1 MDWPRIQRAMAAFAL
16 DPLAAGGLWLH
27 GRASPSRD
35 LVLAALTRSL
45 PLPTRRL
52 HPSTTDEALYGGLD
66 LALTLQAGRGI
77 RRPGMLDLPGVLV
90 LPMAERAEPGLAA
103 RLALALDKGRHAL
116 IVLDESAEPD
126 EALAPALAD
135 RMGLFI
141 DLSDARATEAPD
153 LALPDLAA
161 ARALRPAV
169 VLPEAAV
176 PHLVAAAGAL
186 GCAGPRGILATLAV
200 ARSLA
205 ALAGRDRAGPEDIEE
220 AASVTLAHRARRM
233 ADPEPDEAAPRDPL
247 PQPEAADNAGAGTET
262 RDPALAELVVAAA
275 RASLPAGLLDRL
287 EEARAAR
294 CARGPC
300 GSGQTRTGNRR
311 GRPLA
316 ARAGRPD
323 SPAALDLLATMR
335 AAAPWQTL
343 RRAESPGR
351 ALALLLRPADLRV
364 RRQLERSDR
373 LLIFAVDASGS
384 SAVARLAEAKGAV
397 EIFLAEAYARRDH
410 VALLSFRQDAAEL
423 MLPPT
428 RSLARTRARLTG
440 LPGGGATPLAAGLD
454 LALAVALK
462 ARRRGM
468 APTLALLTDGR
479 CNIARDGSPGR
490 KAAED
495 DALAAARACRAAGLA
510 GLVVDVGSRPQPAL
524 SALARAMGADYLALP
539 RAGAG
544 ALAHSLSA
552 ALPG

>member
-1 MDWPRIQRAMAAFAL
+1 MDWPRIQRAMAAFAV

-27 GRASPSRD
+27 GRASPARD

-141 DLSDARATEAPD
+141 DLSDARAAEAPD

-169 VLPEAAV
+169 VLPEDAV
-176 PHLVAAAGAL
+176 AHLVAAAGAL

-205 ALAGRDRAGPEDIEE
+205 ALAGRDRVGPEDIEE
-220 AASVTLAHRARRM
+220 AAAVTLAHRAKPM
-233 ADPEPDEAAPRDPL
+233 AEAAPRDPL
-247 PQPEAADNAGAGTET
+247 PQPEAADNAGAETET

-300 GSGQTRTGNRR
+300 GSGQTRSGNRR

-316 ARAGRPD
+316 ARAGQPD

-364 RRQLERSDR
+364 RRRLERSDR

-440 LPGGGATPLAAGLD
+440 LPGGGATPLATGLD

-544 ALAHSLSA
+544 TLAQSLSA